1 MAQEFTQPTTDKT
14 PKVFDWSAWLTNEGG
29 DTIAS
34 SAMSVLPVGLTINSP
49 AATFT
54 ATNTTVWVSGGTDGM
69 IYDVYNTVTTTAGRI
84 RTKVIKV
91 SIKTETP

>member
-1 MAQEFTQPTTDKT
+1 MAQEWSQPVSDKT
-14 PKVFDWSAWLTNEGG
+14 PKVFDWSLWLNNEGA

-34 SAMSVLPVGLTINSP
+34 SVMTALPAGLTINSP

-54 ATNTTVWVSGGTDGM
+54 ATNTTVWVSGGTDGQS
-69 IYDVYNTVTTTAGRI
+69 YNVYNTITTTAGRI

>member
-1 MAQEFTQPTTDKT
+1 MQEFTQPTTDKT
-14 PKVFDWSAWLTNEGG
+14 PKVFDWSLWLTNEGA

-34 SAMSVLPVGLTINSP
+34 SAMSVVPSGLTINSP

-54 ATNTTVWVSGGTDGM
+54 TTNTTVWVSGGTDGQS
-69 IYDVYNTVTTTAGRI
+69 YNVYNTVTTAAGRI

-91 SIKTETP
+91 SIKNETP

>member
-1 MAQEFTQPTTDKT
+1 MAQEFRQPTTDKM
-14 PKVFDWSAWLTNEGG
+14 PRVFDWGAWLTNEGG

-34 SAMSVLPVGLTINSP
+34 SAMTVLPVGLTINSP

-54 ATNTTVWVSGGTDGM
+54 STTATVWVSGGTDGVV
-69 IYDVYNTVTTTAGRI
+69 YDVYNKITTTAGRI

-91 SIKTETP
+91 TIGTETP